1 MTKFILLLALF
12 LIAVP
17 QLQAQNQ
24 DNRQLIDEYLRQ
36 SESRKKT
43 GITMLAIGGGAAGL
57 GLILAFSSN
66 SWYDSS
72 FEAGALLS
80 GVGLT
85 LAIISVPVLVGSA
98 SSARKA
104 AKLSVGADTAQVIN
118 PKGPSLQIYPALNLS
133 IPLNSTNR

>member
-1 MTKFILLLALF
+1 
-12 LIAVP
+12 
-17 QLQAQNQ
+17 
-24 DNRQLIDEYLRQ
+24 
-36 SESRKKT
+36 
-43 GITMLAIGGGAAGL
+43 MLAIGGGAIGL
-57 GLILAFSSN
+57 GLILALSSN

-72 FEAGALLS
+72 FEAGTILTGL
-80 GVGLT
+80 GLT
-85 LAIISVPVLVGSA
+85 FAVISVPVFVASA

>member
-36 SESRKKT
+36 SENRKKT
-43 GITMLAIGGGAAGL
+43 GTTMLAIGGGAVGL

-72 FEAGALLS
+72 FEAGTIITGL
-80 GVGLT
+80 GLT
-85 LAIISVPVLVGSA
+85 LAVISVPVLVASA

-104 AKLSVGADTAQVIN
+104 AQLSVGAKTAQMSN
-118 PKGPSLQIYPALNLS
+118 PNGPSLKVYPALNLS
-133 IPLNSTNR
+133 IPLNSTKR